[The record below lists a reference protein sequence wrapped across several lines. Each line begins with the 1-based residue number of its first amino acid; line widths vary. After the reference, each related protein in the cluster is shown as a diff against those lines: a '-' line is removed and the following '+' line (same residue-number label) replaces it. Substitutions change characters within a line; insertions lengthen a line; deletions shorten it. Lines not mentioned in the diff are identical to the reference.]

1 MSYYYSKKYNSI
13 RDSIFRATTQQQ
25 INDFQVQYETA
36 EKEIEILRKQSEID
50 RYRTRLL
57 FFTGGIFALV
67 LLLVMLVY
75 AVMQRTR
82 RNREL
87 AEINSIKD
95 KFFSII
101 SHDLR
106 NPALTLRN
114 GLQMLSEQ
122 LSGRLDDVTLSDHS
136 RNLLNSANGMSDLL
150 ENLLKWATIQTGRMT
165 YNPVPFNLLLALQPE
180 LIIAR
185 SIAERKKITFTTRMP
200 RSAIV
205 TGDQNML
212 MTVVRNLLVN
222 AVKFT
227 STGGTVTLDISPC
240 RDAAQSLGEAV
251 IERNRNTEP
260 RNTPKHLI
268 SITDTGIGM
277 TREELYNLFRIE
289 CQHTRPGTA
298 GEQSSG
304 LGLIVCR
311 DLLSRHGSILH
322 VESEVENGSRFWF
335 EI

>member
-1 MSYYYSKKYNSI
+1 MLEAYTLSNSYLRKYVSLN
-13 RDSIFRATTQQQ
+13 DSIFKETSQQQ
-25 INDFQVQYETA
+25 INDFQVRYETA
-36 EKEIEILRKQSEID
+36 EKQLEIERQQSEIE
-50 RYRTRLL
+50 RHEIRQFIYA
-57 FFTGGIFALV
+57 GGLIAAGLV
-67 LLLVMLVY
+67 LAMLVY
-75 AVMQRTR
+75 IVVLRTR

-87 AEINSIKD
+87 AEINAIKD

-106 NPALTLRN
+106 NPALALRN
-114 GLQMLSEQ
+114 GLQMLSEHT
-122 LSGRLDDVTLSDHS
+122 SRLDVNTLSDYCKA
-136 RNLLNSANGMSDLL
+136 LLNSANGLSDLL

-180 LIIAR
+180 LNMAG
-185 SIAERKKITFTTRMP
+185 SLAERKTITFVTRTP
-200 RSAIV
+200 PSAIV

-227 STGGTVTLDISPC
+227 PAGGTVTLSVTAGSMGEISP
-240 RDAAQSLGEAV
+240 ATTM
-251 IERNRNTEP
+251 IT
-260 RNTPKHLI
+260 
-268 SITDTGIGM
+268 ITDTGIGM
-277 TREELYNLFRIE
+277 TQEEVDNLFRIE

-311 DLLSRHGSILH
+311 DLIHKHGRILH
-322 VESEVENGSRFWF
+322 VESEVGKGSRFWF
-335 EI
+335 EV